1 MSNARYYASY
11 FPEAEEVNPFITELV
26 KKQKLDS
33 VQRLKDGYRDEYPWR
48 YFIEN
53 RNIKQIDSLL
63 TWIESLIPQIS
74 YDFSVRSL
82 PDAAKEPYLEKS
94 RGWTK
99 DKADFPWGGGG
110 ECGFDPCGFEIIDA
124 WYMYYLKGEG
134 IVEHN
139 HFPYPLAFVYYVNT
153 PEGCSSV
160 ILDGEELA
168 PEAGQCLFF
177 EGHLFHKVPAAPV
190 DDRCVISGLISY
202 TNHRYE

>member
-1 MSNARYYASY
+1 M
-11 FPEAEEVNPFITELV
+11 F
-26 KKQKLDS
+26 
-33 VQRLKDGYRDEYPWR
+33 
-48 YFIEN
+48 
-53 RNIKQIDSLL
+53 
-63 TWIESLIPQIS
+63 
-74 YDFSVRSL
+74 
-82 PDAAKEPYLEKS
+82 
-94 RGWTK
+94 
-99 DKADFPWGGGG
+99 
-110 ECGFDPCGFEIIDA
+110 
-124 WYMYYLKGEG
+124 YLKGEG

-177 EGHLFHKVPAAPV
+177 EGHLFHRVPAAPV